1 MSVEEYNMKLE
12 VITAIP
18 DDQIKNPNQIPM
30 KIYIQEAE
38 SLFSW
43 CQEDKDELT
52 VGGLDWTLVEDLPIR
67 CGALREAE
75 SRWGKERYTREEAE
89 KLWLLEAPKGY
100 ELRNVIAHYFYYA
113 FQHEP
118 SLIDKV
124 NYFLQGSTHAG
135 MIQCL
140 NDFSVLGKDNQELLT
155 NIGFDLTLLDL
166 AAQKSDELAT
176 IYGDATR
183 DREDYHAFKKIRDQ
197 AFTHVKEVVDLIRKC
212 GKFVFWRTPERLKG
226 YRSNYLRRSRLRS
239 NENQTEPG
247 PVPEPV
253 TVPVTEPGPVP
264 EPVTV
269 PVTEPGPVTTPA

>member
-1 MSVEEYNMKLE
+1 MSNVEEYNMKLE
-12 VITAIP
+12 VITEIP
-18 DDQIKNPNQIPM
+18 DDQIKTPNQIPM
-30 KIYIQEAE
+30 EIYIQEAE
-38 SLFSW
+38 SLLAW

-52 VGGLDWTLVEDLPIR
+52 AGGLDWTLVEDLPIR

-75 SRWGKERYTREEAE
+75 SKWGKERYTREEAE
-89 KLWLLEAPKGY
+89 KLWLREAPKGY

-166 AAQKSDELAT
+166 AAKKCDELSTKKA
-176 IYGDATR
+176 DASWYSK
-183 DREDYHAFKKIRDQ
+183 DYYY
-197 AFTHVKEVVDLIRKC
+197 C
-212 GKFVFWRTPERLKG
+212 
-226 YRSNYLRRSRLRS
+226 
-239 NENQTEPG
+239 
-247 PVPEPV
+247 
-253 TVPVTEPGPVP
+253 
-264 EPVTV
+264 
-269 PVTEPGPVTTPA
+269 